1 MRKYQKEWRFMT
13 IAERIAGLS
22 AAVNIAEPFPAR
34 LTRAKSAKGRASGA
48 ADHSEPAA
56 TETS

>member
-1 MRKYQKEWRFMT
+1 MT

-48 ADHSEPAA
+48 ADHSEPSA